1 MAVFNSNLIATN
13 SPAKSGVYPLCA
25 QGSVV
30 IPAATTFALNDTIP
44 LCNIAVNTYLAGVAI
59 DLPILGTTLTLTL
72 RDNQGTPVNYVTA
85 SNKGQAG
92 GILTMA
98 DFNVRGSLGTIYPAP
113 AQLLLLAA
121 AAGGSAVGP
130 VTIQFVITWASI

>member
-1 MAVFNSNLIATN
+1 MATFNSNLIATN

-25 QGSVV
+25 QGTVA

-59 DLPILGTTLTLTL
+59 DVPILGTTITLTL
-72 RDNQGTPVNYVTA
+72 RDTQGTPVSYVTA
-85 SNKGQAG
+85 TNKGQAG
-92 GILTMA
+92 GIITMA
-98 DFNVRGSLGTIYPAP
+98 DFNVRGSLGTIYPVP
-113 AQLLLLAA
+113 SLLQLVAA

-130 VTIQFVITWASI
+130 VTINFVLTFASI